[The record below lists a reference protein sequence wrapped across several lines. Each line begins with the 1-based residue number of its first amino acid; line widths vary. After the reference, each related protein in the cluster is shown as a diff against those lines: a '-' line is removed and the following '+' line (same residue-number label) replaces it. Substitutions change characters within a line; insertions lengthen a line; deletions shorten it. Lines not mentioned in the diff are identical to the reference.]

1 MSICFSVFDNILT
14 SHMFYTLEIL
24 ILYISA
30 EQIFRNA
37 PPVLLSW
44 KAVLDIYHLFYRCM
58 PLHTTSQLCDYGDM
72 FFRFYFLQIL
82 RILFSSKRKKMDIT
96 ETFIICKYTIFLDS
110 LGIILQCKKTFQ
122 EPLVAEQV

>member
-1 MSICFSVFDNILT
+1 MHLQFSFPEKEV
-14 SHMFYTLEIL
+14 H
-24 ILYISA
+24 
-30 EQIFRNA
+30 
-37 PPVLLSW
+37 
-44 KAVLDIYHLFYRCM
+44 DIYRLFFRCM
-58 PLHTTSQLCDYGDM
+58 PLHTTSQLSDYGDM

-82 RILFSSKRKKMDIT
+82 RILFSSKRKKIDIT